1 MYGRRESP
9 AGNGQRERESGP
21 RSPGATWATEVHFP
35 CAQGS
40 SGSEA
45 RTQASPGVGW
55 RAQTLGQPLFL
66 LRRKR
71 RPPIPESLEA
81 LGAVLASPAPGRPP
95 SGWARPPTREQTLPP
110 RPGPSTQRQ
119 ARAAAATLLSAP
131 EWLRSRNKGSEQRK
145 SRNFFSPHRER
156 QTKSQ
161 ALSLHSHPSKSVTP
175 NRSHGA
181 FPESAPGRK
190 IPDAPQLAR
199 LFRNLI
205 PPNRIAKIGLR
216 ICNILED

>member
-110 RPGPSTQRQ
+110 RPGPSTQRK

-145 SRNFFSPHRER
+145 SRNFFPPTEKGKRRAKPCPCTPTPPKVLPQTEATALFQKVHPAEKSRMHR
-156 QTKSQ
+156 S
-161 ALSLHSHPSKSVTP
+161 SHDFS
-175 NRSHGA
+175 
-181 FPESAPGRK
+181 E
-190 IPDAPQLAR
+190 I
-199 LFRNLI
+199 
-205 PPNRIAKIGLR
+205 
-216 ICNILED
+216 